1 MMRKGMGHIARN
13 TDPVSLSRVSFF
25 VALILGLYFSPASAE
40 KIQYESGNRRDP
52 FFPLISADGVI
63 VKTTDFS
70 GYHVEGIIY
79 DQREGSMALVNGEY
93 YREGENVRG
102 AILKKVHKDRVILVE
117 EDEEVTL
124 WLNLD
129 TKEEGDSIHVKTPS

>member
-1 MMRKGMGHIARN
+1 MIRRLGFLARN
-13 TDPVSLSRVSFF
+13 ASPAALVRQSLF
-25 VALILGLYFSPASAE
+25 VLLILGLYFSPASAE
-40 KIQYESGNRRDP
+40 KVQYESSNRRDP
-52 FFPLISADGVI
+52 LLPLISADGII

-79 DQREGSMALVNGEY
+79 DKREGSMALVNGEY
-93 YREGENVRG
+93 YREGDNIRG
-102 AILKKVHKDRVILVE
+102 AILRKVYKDRVILIE

-129 TKEEGDSIHVKTPS
+129 TKEEGDSTHVKTRF